1 MVSENIKTLGSQG
14 ARLLTALSVAGK
26 TVFTVAE
33 ARQFLNDDSARAR
46 QLLYRLEKRGW
57 VQRLE
62 RGKYLILPLTAGLE
76 GAYTA
81 HEFLIASRL
90 VSPYAI
96 AFGTA
101 LRYYGYSDRL
111 SQTVYVAT
119 TRRKATLTL
128 HGLTY
133 RFVTVSPAR
142 FFGIAQVPL
151 EGQRIH
157 ITDREK
163 TIVDCLTHPA
173 CAGGIIGAAKG
184 LWFGSG
190 EIDLGRLV
198 EYAERNGSRAAMQRL
213 GFWLERL
220 GLGNDALLARIESG
234 CGQSYARLE
243 VPGPTSGARDR
254 RWRVIINVAADTLLE
269 WREH

>member
-1 MVSENIKTLGSQG
+1 MMTETAKTLGSKG
-14 ARLLTALSVAGK
+14 ARLLAALSVAGK
-26 TVFTVAE
+26 TIFTVEE
-33 ARQFLNDDSARAR
+33 ARRLLGDDRIRVR

-62 RGKYLILPLTAGLE
+62 RGKYLILPLAAGLE
-76 GAYTA
+76 GIYTE
-81 HEFLIASRL
+81 HEFIIAGKL

-96 AFGTA
+96 AYGTA

-111 SQTVYVAT
+111 SRIVYVAT
-119 TRRKATLTL
+119 TRRKRPLTI

-142 FFGIAQVPL
+142 FFGITQVPL
-151 EGQRIH
+151 EGKRIH

-163 TIVDCLTHPA
+163 TIVDCLTHPGY
-173 CAGGIIGAAKG
+173 AGGVIEAAKG
-184 LWFGSG
+184 LWFGAA
-190 EIDLGRLV
+190 EVDLERLV
-198 EYAERNGSRAAMQRL
+198 DYADRNGSKAAMQRL

-220 GLGNDALLARIESG
+220 GLGNEALLARVEAG
-234 CGQSYARLE
+234 CSRSYARLE
-243 VPGPTSGARDR
+243 VPGPATGPRDR
-254 RWRVIINVAADTLLE
+254 RWRVIINIAEDTLLE

>member
-1 MVSENIKTLGSQG
+1 MATETTKTLGGQG
-14 ARLLTALSVAGK
+14 ARLLADLSVAGK
-26 TVFTVAE
+26 TVFTIEE
-33 ARQFLNDDSARAR
+33 ARQLAGDDLRVR

-62 RGKYLILPLTAGLE
+62 RGKYLILPLAAGLE

-81 HEFLIASRL
+81 HEFLIASKL
-90 VSPYAI
+90 ISPYAI
-96 AFGTA
+96 AYGTA
-101 LRYYGYSDRL
+101 LRYYGYSDLL
-111 SQTVYVAT
+111 SRTVYVAT
-119 TRRKATLTL
+119 TRRKRPLIL

-142 FFGIAQVPL
+142 FFGIAQIPL
-151 EGQRIH
+151 EGQRIY

-163 TIVDCLTHPA
+163 TIVDCLTHPPY
-173 CAGGIIGAAKG
+173 AGGVIEAAKG
-184 LWFGSG
+184 LWFGSE

-198 EYAERNGSRAAMQRL
+198 DYAEQNSSKATMQRL

-220 GLGNDALLARIESG
+220 GMGDGALLRRVEAG
-234 CGQSYARLE
+234 CSQSYVRLE
-243 VPGPTSGARDR
+243 TPGLAVGHRDR
-254 RWRVIINVAADTLLE
+254 RWRVIVNIAEDTLLE

>member
-1 MVSENIKTLGSQG
+1 MATETTKTLGSQG

-26 TVFTVAE
+26 TVFTVEE
-33 ARQFLNDDSARAR
+33 ARQLLDNGRPQVR

-57 VQRLE
+57 VQRVE
-62 RGKYLILPLTAGLE
+62 RGKYFILPLAAGLE
-76 GAYTA
+76 GAYTT
-81 HEFLIASRL
+81 HEFLIAGRL

-101 LRYYGYSDRL
+101 LRHYGYSDRL
-111 SQTVYVAT
+111 SRTVYVAT
-119 TRRKATLTL
+119 TRRKQPLTL

-142 FFGIAQVPL
+142 FFGIAQIPM

-173 CAGGIIGAAKG
+173 YAGGIIEAAKG
-184 LWFGSG
+184 LWFGSE
-190 EIDLGRLV
+190 EIDLERLV
-198 EYAERNGSRAAMQRL
+198 DYGERNGSRAALQRL

-220 GLGNDALLARIESG
+220 GLGDEVMLMRIERGRS
-234 CGQSYARLE
+234 QSYTRLE
-243 VPGPTSGARDR
+243 VPGPVVGPRDR
-254 RWRVIINVAADTLLE
+254 RWRVIVNIAEDTLLE

>member
-1 MVSENIKTLGSQG
+1 MMTETTRTLGSQG
-14 ARLLTALSVAGK
+14 AQLLTALSVAGK
-26 TVFTVAE
+26 TVFTVE
-33 ARQFLNDDSARAR
+33 DARQLLDGDGTLVRK
-46 QLLYRLEKRGW
+46 LLYRLEKRGW

-62 RGKYLILPLTAGLE
+62 RGKYLILPLAAGLE

-101 LRYYGYSDRL
+101 LRHYGYSDRL
-111 SQTVYVAT
+111 SRTVYVAT
-119 TRRKATLTL
+119 TRRKRSLDL

-142 FFGIAQVPL
+142 FFGFLQVPL
-151 EGQRIH
+151 EGQRIQ

-163 TIVDCLTHPA
+163 TIVDCLTHPPY
-173 CAGGIIGAAKG
+173 AGGGIEAAKG
-184 LWFGSG
+184 LWFGG
-190 EIDLGRLV
+190 EEMDLERLV
-198 EYAERNGSRAAMQRL
+198 DYAERNGSKAALQRL
-213 GFWLERL
+213 GFWLDRL
-220 GLGNDALLARIESG
+220 GLGDEALLARLEAGRS
-234 CGQSYARLE
+234 QSTVPLDL
-243 VPGPTSGARDR
+243 PGPAVGARDR
-254 RWRVIINVAADTLLE
+254 RWRILVNIAEDTLLE

>member
-1 MVSENIKTLGSQG
+1 MATETTKTLGSQG

-26 TVFTVAE
+26 TVFTVDE
-33 ARQFLNDDSARAR
+33 AHQFLDDDRIRVR

-62 RGKYLILPLTAGLE
+62 RGKYLILPLAAGLE
-76 GAYTA
+76 GIYTA

-90 VSPYAI
+90 ISPYAI
-96 AFGTA
+96 AFSTA
-101 LRYYGYSDRL
+101 LRHYGYSDRL
-111 SQTVYVAT
+111 SRTVYVAT
-119 TRRKATLTL
+119 TRRKRPLTL

-133 RFVTVSPAR
+133 RFVSVSPAR
-142 FFGIAQVPL
+142 FFGITQVPL

-173 CAGGIIGAAKG
+173 YAGGIVEAAKG
-184 LWFGSG
+184 LWFGSE
-190 EIDLGRLV
+190 EIDLERLV
-198 EYAERNGSRAAMQRL
+198 DYAGRNGSRAAMQRL

-220 GLGNDALLARIESG
+220 GLEDEALLARVEAGSS
-234 CGQSYARLE
+234 QSYARLE
-243 VPGPTSGARDR
+243 VPGPAVGSRDR
-254 RWRVIINVAADTLLE
+254 RWRIVVNVAEDTLLE